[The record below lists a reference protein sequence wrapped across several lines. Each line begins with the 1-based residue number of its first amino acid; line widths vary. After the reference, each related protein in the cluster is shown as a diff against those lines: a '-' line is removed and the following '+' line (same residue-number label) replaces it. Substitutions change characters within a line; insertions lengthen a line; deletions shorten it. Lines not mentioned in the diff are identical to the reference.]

1 MLQLQSTLLIPDDI
15 KCITVQLHTVNSI
28 RFIRHVCTHDKDW
41 SCAGS
46 TDTEYACDN
55 ATPVPCLV
63 EGQGHQVRRLLM
75 EQVGHGDRVSDLT
88 LRPCR
93 FQASMY
99 SILHSSRSSA
109 ESRHHCLV
117 SVNSGHGL
125 PIKNNTTPIAYTL
138 TKTQI
143 AQDFVLQKASV
154 SSGSSN
160 GLDRHR
166 RTTGNLSNT
175 ARAGAG
181 AGRGGADLQTREQLR
196 RSTQSSCEKTREITS
211 AGARSAAGVAR
222 SPSFGG
228 GGGGAMADPLS
239 QESPVLGLALEILEL
254 SSRLL
259 RV

>member
-1 MLQLQSTLLIPDDI
+1 
-15 KCITVQLHTVNSI
+15 
-28 RFIRHVCTHDKDW
+28 
-41 SCAGS
+41 
-46 TDTEYACDN
+46 
-55 ATPVPCLV
+55 
-63 EGQGHQVRRLLM
+63 M

-109 ESRHHCLV
+109 ESRHHC
-117 SVNSGHGL
+117 
-125 PIKNNTTPIAYTL
+125 
-138 TKTQI
+138 
-143 AQDFVLQKASV
+143 
-154 SSGSSN
+154 
-160 GLDRHR
+160 
-166 RTTGNLSNT
+166 
-175 ARAGAG
+175 
-181 AGRGGADLQTREQLR
+181 LQTREQLR

>member
-1 MLQLQSTLLIPDDI
+1 MLQLQSTLLIPDI

-46 TDTEYACDN
+46 TDTEYACGN
-55 ATPVPCLV
+55 ATLVPCLV

-75 EQVGHGDRVSDLT
+75 DQVGHGDRVSDLT

-109 ESRHHCLV
+109 ESRHHCL
-117 SVNSGHGL
+117 
-125 PIKNNTTPIAYTL
+125 
-138 TKTQI
+138 
-143 AQDFVLQKASV
+143 QK
-154 SSGSSN
+154 
-160 GLDRHR
+160 
-166 RTTGNLSNT
+166 
-175 ARAGAG
+175 
-181 AGRGGADLQTREQLR
+181 REQLR

-222 SPSFGG
+222 SPSLGG
-228 GGGGAMADPLS
+228 GGGGAMANPLS
-239 QESPVLGLALEILEL
+239 QEGPVLGLAPRNPGALVFSAFDWSLAFG
-254 SSRLL
+254 S
-259 RV
+259 